1 MADTRSALSELI
13 EDEDRRTT
21 GLALAGWGFVAVL
34 ATVGAV
40 GAWQFAPAR
49 SIAGGDL
56 IARAAPLGD
65 PAETTGSIARASGDA
80 SGRAAR
86 PAPQVLPAD
95 GQAASIQDFE
105 ALRADIREL
114 QKKVQQGT
122 AAGLPSS
129 AFEQLSRRL
138 ATVEDR
144 LDKLERGRGDG
155 TGPQARLGTGT
166 AAPLAAADPA
176 TRAAADRLAAADRI
190 LQAEREVAAQRA
202 AAAAE
207 ERPVQV
213 AQADQPPAR
222 PPLSVSVGQ
231 GNAQPSQGARGVDM
245 TSTGTV
251 AKPPMPVKPVQVQPV
266 PLQPVTSVDD
276 DMKSLMD
283 KANGGIDKPITNEPK
298 PVTFAIPMPKPADL
312 AGPKPAEG
320 SVAADAAAKASPA
333 PAARA
338 DTLQTAVASAQAPS
352 AQAPSAQAA
361 PVQTATAQ
369 APAGQAL
376 ALQAAAPAGGGGAE
390 GPIAVDLGSYKS
402 LAGLKRTWVDLEK
415 RHAEATN
422 GIGALAQIKETK
434 DGTEIRLVAGPYANS
449 ADAAK
454 ACARFKTAGFSCSAG
469 TFIGQPIR

>member
-49 SIAGGDL
+49 SLNGGDL
-56 IARAAPLGD
+56 VARAASVGD
-65 PAETTGSIARASGDA
+65 PAETTGSIVRATADVGA
-80 SGRAAR
+80 RAAR

-95 GQAASIQDFE
+95 GPAASMQDFE

-114 QKKVQQGT
+114 QKKVQQGA
-122 AAGLPSS
+122 AAGLPSG

-155 TGPQARLGTGT
+155 TGPQARLGPV
-166 AAPLAAADPA
+166 ANDPA

-231 GNAQPSQGARGVDM
+231 GNAQTPQGARGVDM
-245 TSTGTV
+245 TQTGTV
-251 AKPPMPVKPVQVQPV
+251 AKPPVPIKPVPVQV

-312 AGPKPAEG
+312 PGPKPAEP
-320 SVAADAAAKASPA
+320 AA
-333 PAARA
+333 PAETARTPA
-338 DTLQTAVASAQAPS
+338 TPASGPATPASAARPVDTLQTAAASAPAL
-352 AQAPSAQAA
+352 
-361 PVQTATAQ
+361 TAQ
-369 APAGQAL
+369 ASATQPPATQAP
-376 ALQAAAPAGGGGAE
+376 ALQAPAAASSAE

-415 RHAEATN
+415 RHADATS

-434 DGTEIRLVAGPYANS
+434 DGTEIRLVAGPYPNS
-449 ADAAK
+449 ADAAR

>member
-1 MADTRSALSELI
+1 MSELI

-122 AAGLPSS
+122 TAGLPSG

-144 LDKLERGRGDG
+144 LDKLEAGTWRRHGAAGAARDRHGRAARRRRSRHARRRRSSRRGGPDPAGRTRGR
-155 TGPQARLGTGT
+155 
-166 AAPLAAADPA
+166 
-176 TRAAADRLAAADRI
+176 RA
-190 LQAEREVAAQRA
+190 RA

-231 GNAQPSQGARGVDM
+231 GNAQPPQGARGVDM

-251 AKPPMPVKPVQVQPV
+251 AKPPMPVKPVPVQV

-283 KANGGIDKPITNEPK
+283 KANGGIDKPISNEPK

-312 AGPKPAEG
+312 AGPKPTEA

-352 AQAPSAQAA
+352 AQAPSAQAPSAQAA

-376 ALQAAAPAGGGGAE
+376 ALQAAAPAAGGGAE